1 MATLL
6 SCFLFTKEYYTLIF
20 KILQRIRFIIKA
32 KIYIVNIL
40 YIVNIYMFYMVDKFG
55 DNDYSS
61 S

>member
-6 SCFLFTKEYYTLIF
+6 SCFLFTKEYYMLIF

-32 KIYIVNIL
+32 KIYIVNI
-40 YIVNIYMFYMVDKFG
+40 YIFYMVDKFG